1 MFKTVNRRMLLR
13 GCSVALGLPML
24 EAMLPITRWGRAAEK
39 TVPAQR
45 LVCIGNPFGFL
56 PDLFFPAEAGANYQL
71 PKLLKPLAAHRQDF
85 TVFSHLD
92 HNLTGGHFATAG
104 FLSGVK
110 VADAPRM
117 PEGNITLDQKLA
129 EHVGARTRY
138 PSLNL
143 TVGGNLPLSF
153 TRNAVAVPALRS
165 LRSTFDALFTEPEK
179 GQRNS
184 RRTGF
189 ASDNS
194 VLDTIRESAEQFQRQ
209 LGKQDQQKLEQYF
222 TSIRELERKLQMA
235 ESWLDR
241 PKPTA
246 DKAARK
252 LIESDGGIN
261 DLDNFYDLI
270 VLALQTDASRSITLG
285 ISGGNLEDLGLAY
298 GSYHKYS
305 HHGQL
310 PELVD
315 GLEVIE
321 QVQME
326 QLARFLAKL
335 KKIEDPTS
343 DGHLLSST
351 LVLCG
356 SGLANGSSH
365 SAKDMPI
372 LLAGGGFQHGQ
383 HLKYP
388 KETSRRIPLCNL
400 YVTMLQQ
407 LGLEVDAFGTSTGT
421 LRDFA

>member
-1 MFKTVNRRMLLR
+1 MFKTINRRMMLR
-13 GCSVALGLPML
+13 GGGAVLAMPML
-24 EAMLPITRWGRAAEK
+24 EAMLPMTRWGRAAEK
-39 TVPAQR
+39 NHAAQR

-56 PDLFFPAEAGANYQL
+56 PELFFPKQVGANYQL
-71 PKLLKPLAAHRQDF
+71 PELLKPLAPHREDF

-117 PEGNITLDQKLA
+117 REGNITLDQKLA
-129 EHVGARTRY
+129 EYVGARTRY

-143 TVGGNLPLSF
+143 ACGGKFDMSF
-153 TRNAVAVPALRS
+153 TRNAVAVPALKN
-165 LRSTFDALFTEPEK
+165 LRDTFDALFTDPEQ

-184 RRTGF
+184 RRDGF
-189 ASDNS
+189 ARDNS
-194 VLDTIRESAEQFQRQ
+194 VLDTIREAANQFQRE

-241 PKPTA
+241 PKPVA
-246 DKAARK
+246 DKSTRK
-252 LIESDGGIN
+252 LAESDGGIN

-270 VLALQTDASRSITLG
+270 VLALQTDSSRAITLG
-285 ISGGNLEDLGLAY
+285 ISGGNLEDLGLGY

-310 PELVD
+310 PELVN
-315 GLEVIE
+315 GLKVIE
-321 QVQME
+321 KRQMVE
-326 QLARFLAKL
+326 LSRFLGKL
-335 KKIEDPTS
+335 KEVDDPST
-343 DGHLLSST
+343 DGSLLGNT

-365 SAKDMPI
+365 SAKNMPI
-372 LLAGGGFQHGQ
+372 LLAGGGFRHGQ
-383 HLKYP
+383 HLRYP
-388 KETSRRIPLCNL
+388 EDPSQRVPLCNL
-400 YVTMLQQ
+400 YVSMLQQ
-407 LGLEVDAFGTSTGT
+407 LGLKVDSFGTSTGA
-421 LRDFA
+421 LRDFS